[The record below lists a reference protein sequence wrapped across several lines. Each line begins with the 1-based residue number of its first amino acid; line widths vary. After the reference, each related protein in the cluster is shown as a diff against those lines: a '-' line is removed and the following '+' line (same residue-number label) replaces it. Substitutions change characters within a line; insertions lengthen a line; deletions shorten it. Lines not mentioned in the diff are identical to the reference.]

1 MCSHSANKIFAVAGT
16 GHRASLIVRV
26 RAGADY
32 RRVAYSP
39 RQFVRRPAGR
49 SRRSQVAVLIQG
61 NGTHRAVPIL
71 IGDHKDLARAAG
83 AMFFGSLNL
92 LQSVPA
98 LLSEKILLIHQFNSV
113 CLPECLRA
121 LTVEHEMRR
130 FFHNES
136 GKSDGILD
144 ML

>member
-1 MCSHSANKIFAVAGT
+1 MRRYSTNKIFAVAGT

-39 RQFVRRPAGR
+39 RQFVCRPAGR
-49 SRRSQVAVLIQG
+49 SRRGQVAVLIQG
-61 NGTHRAVPIL
+61 DGADRAVPIL
-71 IGDHKDLARAAG
+71 IGDHKDLAYTAG

-98 LLSEKILLIHQFNSV
+98 LLREKILLIHQFNPV
-113 CLPECLRA
+113 YLRECLRA
-121 LTVEHEMRR
+121 RTVEHEV
-130 FFHNES
+130 
-136 GKSDGILD
+136 
-144 ML
+144 